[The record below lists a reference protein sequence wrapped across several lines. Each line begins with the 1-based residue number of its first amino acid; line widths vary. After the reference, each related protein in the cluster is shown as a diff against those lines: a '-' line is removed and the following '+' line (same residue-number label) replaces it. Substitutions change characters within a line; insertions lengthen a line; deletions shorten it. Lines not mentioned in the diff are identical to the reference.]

1 MSGYTTYGGSFVRTA
16 MNLAQ
21 VILALTLVVL
31 VLLQGKG
38 NAASAFF
45 NREAATTYR
54 TRRGVE
60 RTLLQATIAIG
71 VIFCIFSLLN
81 SLSPNLFGV

>member
-1 MSGYTTYGGSFVRTA
+1 MQTFV
-16 MNLAQ
+16 NLAQ
-21 VILALTLVVL
+21 VILAITLIVL

-38 NAASAFF
+38 NSASAFF

-60 RTLLQATIAIG
+60 RTLMHLTVVVA
-71 VIFCIFSLLN
+71 VVFCLVSLFN
-81 SLSPNLFGV
+81 NLLPQIL

>member
-1 MSGYTTYGGSFVRTA
+1 MRFA
-16 MNLAQ
+16 MDLAQ
-21 VILALTLVVL
+21 VLLALTLIVL

-38 NAASAFF
+38 NSASAFF

-60 RTLLQATIAIG
+60 RTLLQATIVVA
-71 VIFCIFSLLN
+71 VVFCLLSLINNLA
-81 SLSPNLFGV
+81 PKLFGV

>member
-1 MSGYTTYGGSFVRTA
+1 MQTFVNA
-16 MNLAQ
+16 AQILLA
-21 VILALTLVVL
+21 ITLVAL

-38 NAASAFF
+38 NSASAFF

-60 RTLLQATIAIG
+60 RTLLQLTIA
-71 VIFCIFSLLN
+71 VAVVFCLVSLFN
-81 SLSPNLFGV
+81 NLLPQFL

>member
-1 MSGYTTYGGSFVRTA
+1 MRTA

-21 VILALTLVVL
+21 VVLALTLVVL

-38 NAASAFF
+38 NSASAFF

-54 TRRGVE
+54 TRRGIE
-60 RTLLQATIAIG
+60 RTLLQATIVIG
-71 VIFCIFSLLN
+71 VIFCLLSLINNLA
-81 SLSPNLFGV
+81 PILFGL

>member
-1 MSGYTTYGGSFVRTA
+1 MRTA

-21 VILALTLVVL
+21 VVLALTLIIL

-38 NAASAFF
+38 NSASAFF

-54 TRRGVE
+54 TRRGIE
-60 RTLLQATIAIG
+60 RTLLQATI
-71 VIFCIFSLLN
+71 VIAVIFSLL
-81 SLSPNLFGV
+81 SLINNLAPNLFGL

>member
-1 MSGYTTYGGSFVRTA
+1 MD
-16 MNLAQ
+16 LAQ
-21 VILALTLVVL
+21 IVLSLALIAL

-38 NAASAFF
+38 NSASAFF

-60 RTLLQATIAIG
+60 RTLLQATIIIG
-71 VIFCIFSLLN
+71 IIFSVLSLIN
-81 SLSPNLFGV
+81 NLSPKLFGV

>member
-1 MSGYTTYGGSFVRTA
+1 VRIA
-16 MNLAQ
+16 MDLAQ
-21 VILALTLVVL
+21 VVLALTLIIL

-38 NAASAFF
+38 NSASAFF

-60 RTLLQATIAIG
+60 RTLLQATIVIG
-71 VIFCIFSLLN
+71 ILFSLL
-81 SLSPNLFGV
+81 SLINNLAPTLFGI

>member
-1 MSGYTTYGGSFVRTA
+1 MRTA
-16 MNLAQ
+16 LDLAQ
-21 VILALTLVVL
+21 VVLALTLVVL

-38 NAASAFF
+38 NSASAFF

-60 RTLLQATIAIG
+60 RTLLQATIVIAI
-71 VIFCIFSLLN
+71 IFSLL
-81 SLSPNLFGV
+81 SLINTLAPRLFGV

>member
-1 MSGYTTYGGSFVRTA
+1 MRTA

-21 VILALTLVVL
+21 VVLALTLVVL

-38 NAASAFF
+38 NSASAFF

-60 RTLLQATIAIG
+60 RTLLQATIVIAI
-71 VIFCIFSLLN
+71 IFSLLSLIN
-81 SLSPNLFGV
+81 TLSPRLFGV

>member
-1 MSGYTTYGGSFVRTA
+1 MRIA
-16 MNLAQ
+16 MDLAQ
-21 VILALTLVVL
+21 VILALTLIVL

-38 NAASAFF
+38 NSASAFF

-60 RTLLQATIAIG
+60 RTLLQATIVIG
-71 VIFCIFSLLN
+71 VLFSLLSLFN
-81 SLSPNLFGV
+81 NLSPTLFGI

>member
-1 MSGYTTYGGSFVRTA
+1 MSVGLD
-16 MNLAQ
+16 LAQ
-21 VILALTLVVL
+21 VLLAITLVAL

-45 NREAATTYR
+45 NREASTTYR

-60 RTLLQATIAIG
+60 RTLLRATVVIAILLC
-71 VIFCIFSLLN
+71 VVSLAN
-81 SLSPNLFGV
+81 NLLRGSSRI

>member
-1 MSGYTTYGGSFVRTA
+1 LLEEYTVRFA
-16 MNLAQ
+16 MDLAQ
-21 VILALTLVVL
+21 ILLALTLIVL

-38 NAASAFF
+38 NSASAFF

-60 RTLLQATIAIG
+60 RTLLQATIVVA
-71 VIFCIFSLLN
+71 VIFCLLSLINNLA
-81 SLSPNLFGV
+81 PKLFGV